1 MQLTEAQR
9 SEALAILRRRMP
21 GAAYIVFGSRAKGGA
36 REYSDL
42 DLAVKG
48 TERIG
53 NLEMFHL
60 REDFSESALPF
71 RVDLV
76 DYRAASEDFRRALD
90 ETGAELR

>member
-9 SEALAILRRRMP
+9 AEVLAIVHRRLP
-21 GAAYIVFGSRAKGGA
+21 GADCVVFGSRAKGRA

-42 DLAVKG
+42 DLAVRAAAPVG
-48 TERIG
+48 D
-53 NLEMFHL
+53 LDMFHL

-76 DYRAASEDFRRALD
+76 DYRAIAPDFRRIVDATGGAL
-90 ETGAELR
+90 R